1 MSDAYEAIRNLLGT
15 YCELMDRGDFTG
27 LAALFAEGRLADEH
41 GNVFASDAA
50 TIEKMWVGQT
60 LLYDGSPRTRHIT
73 ANPIIEVDEEAGAA
87 TCRSTYVVFQGTDAM
102 PLQPIVSGRYADSFR
117 RDANGSWRWAE
128 RRYAVDHVGDVSH
141 HLRPG
146 ML

>member
-1 MSDAYEAIRNLLGT
+1 
-15 YCELMDRGDFTG
+15 
-27 LAALFAEGRLADEH
+27 
-41 GNVFASDAA
+41 
-50 TIEKMWVGQT
+50 
-60 LLYDGSPRTRHIT
+60 
-73 ANPIIEVDEEAGAA
+73 
-87 TCRSTYVVFQGTDAM
+87 M

-117 RDANGSWRWAE
+117 RDDDGTWRWAE